1 MAYTEEHAPRTRGPG
16 KIELALEVNGAV
28 HELFVEPR
36 RTLLDALRVNLG
48 LTGTKQVCGQGN
60 CGACTVHIDGEP
72 VYSCL
77 QLAVECEGR
86 AITTIEGLRQGGML
100 HPLQQAFVEHDALQC
115 GFCTSGQI
123 MAAVALLERIPKP
136 TEADVIGGLSGNLC
150 RCGAYRGIVRAVLAA
165 AEKLQS

>member
-1 MAYTEEHAPRTRGPG
+1 MTTSEVRGPG
-16 KIELALEVNGAV
+16 KVELLLDVNGTV

-60 CGACTVHIDGEP
+60 CGACTVLVDGEP

-77 QLAVECEGR
+77 TLAVECEGR
-86 AITTIEGLRQGGML
+86 QVTTVEGLADQGTL
-100 HPLQQAFVEHDALQC
+100 HPVQRAFVEHDALQC

-123 MAAVALLERIPKP
+123 MSAVALLRRNPRP
-136 TEADVIGGLSGNLC
+136 TEAEVQEALAGNLC
-150 RCGAYRGIVRAVLAA
+150 RCGAYRGIVRAVLSAA
-165 AEKLQS
+165 GAES

>member
-1 MAYTEEHAPRTRGPG
+1 MTTSEVRGPG
-16 KIELALEVNGAV
+16 KVELLLDVNGTV

-60 CGACTVHIDGEP
+60 CGACTVLVDGEP

-77 QLAVECEGR
+77 TLALECEGR
-86 AITTIEGLRQGGML
+86 QVTTVEGLADQGTL
-100 HPLQQAFVEHDALQC
+100 HPVQRAFVEHDALQC

-123 MAAVALLERIPKP
+123 LAAVALLRRNPRP
-136 TEADVIGGLSGNLC
+136 TETEIQEALAGNLC
-150 RCGAYRGIVRAVLAA
+150 RCGAYRGIVRAVLSATG
-165 AEKLQS
+165 AE